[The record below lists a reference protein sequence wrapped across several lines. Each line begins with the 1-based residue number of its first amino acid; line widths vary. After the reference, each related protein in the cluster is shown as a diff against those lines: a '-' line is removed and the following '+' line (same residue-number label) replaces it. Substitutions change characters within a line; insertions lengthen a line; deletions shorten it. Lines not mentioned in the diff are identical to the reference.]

1 MQTTSFVAT
10 ISTSQQRSRAK
21 RALAPIRSLR
31 TGFVRP
37 SGTVRRIPRS
47 ELVTSSD
54 EQGRADAVRF
64 AQERSARCTAR
75 DATLTNRL
83 LSCSL
88 GGKMIRL
95 VLADDHQ
102 VFAEGLGMVLDAE
115 DDVEVLGIAPD
126 GDGALSLLGE
136 HIPDVLLLDAHMP
149 RTDLCEVVRAAKAN
163 APGTRVVVL
172 SADTRREI
180 IDTAIE
186 AGADGF
192 LAEDLTGWQVASVL
206 RKLLDGQAAPVTPS
220 LPDRPA
226 RDPSVELRVRTLS
239 AREREI
245 LGLLVDGH
253 SNRRIA
259 EECFLSLNTVRTH
272 VQNVLVK
279 LGVHSKL
286 EAVAFALEHQVVPGR
301 AGWAPDI
308 GGVLPVAQHRADPRA
323 ERPGQA
329 RCALQARGGRLRPR
343 APGRPRPRR
352 LGPRLGRPRP
362 SRLTLGRL
370 AAGRRRGSPAPFPA
384 AGASHRRPAPL
395 PLPLRRRPRAASA
408 RAELRKSGPRTLG

>member
-192 LAEDLTGWQVASVL
+192 LAKDLTGWQVASVL

-226 RDPSVELRVRTLS
+226 RD
-239 AREREI
+239 REI

-301 AGWAPDI
+301 AGWAPAWGD
-308 GGVLPVAQHRADPRA
+308 R
-323 ERPGQA
+323 GQA
-329 RCALQARGGRLRPR
+329 V
-343 APGRPRPRR
+343 
-352 LGPRLGRPRP
+352 
-362 SRLTLGRL
+362 
-370 AAGRRRGSPAPFPA
+370 
-384 AGASHRRPAPL
+384 
-395 PLPLRRRPRAASA
+395 
-408 RAELRKSGPRTLG
+408 

>member
-1 MQTTSFVAT
+1 
-10 ISTSQQRSRAK
+10 
-21 RALAPIRSLR
+21 
-31 TGFVRP
+31 
-37 SGTVRRIPRS
+37 
-47 ELVTSSD
+47 
-54 EQGRADAVRF
+54 
-64 AQERSARCTAR
+64 
-75 DATLTNRL
+75 
-83 LSCSL
+83 
-88 GGKMIRL
+88 MIRL

-126 GDGALSLLGE
+126 GAGALGLLDE
-136 HIPDVLLLDAHMP
+136 HVPDVLLLDAHMP
-149 RTDLCEVVRAAKAN
+149 STDLCEVVRAAKAS

-180 IDTAIE
+180 IDAAIE

-192 LAEDLTGWQVASVL
+192 LAKDLTGWQVASVL

-220 LPDRPA
+220 LPERPA

-245 LGLLVDGH
+245 LGLLVNGH

-286 EAVAFALEHQVVPGR
+286 EAVAFALEHQVVPAR
-301 AGWAPDI
+301 AGWAPSWDD
-308 GGVLPVAQHRADPRA
+308 R
-323 ERPGQA
+323 GQA
-329 RCALQARGGRLRPR
+329 V
-343 APGRPRPRR
+343 
-352 LGPRLGRPRP
+352 
-362 SRLTLGRL
+362 
-370 AAGRRRGSPAPFPA
+370 
-384 AGASHRRPAPL
+384 
-395 PLPLRRRPRAASA
+395 
-408 RAELRKSGPRTLG
+408 

>member
-192 LAEDLTGWQVASVL
+192 LAKDLTGWQVASVL
-206 RKLLDGQAAPVTPS
+206 RKL
-220 LPDRPA
+220 PDRQA

-259 EECFLSLNTVRTH
+259 EECFLSLNTVR
-272 VQNVLVK
+272 
-279 LGVHSKL
+279 
-286 EAVAFALEHQVVPGR
+286 
-301 AGWAPDI
+301 
-308 GGVLPVAQHRADPRA
+308 
-323 ERPGQA
+323 
-329 RCALQARGGRLRPR
+329 
-343 APGRPRPRR
+343 
-352 LGPRLGRPRP
+352 
-362 SRLTLGRL
+362 
-370 AAGRRRGSPAPFPA
+370 
-384 AGASHRRPAPL
+384 
-395 PLPLRRRPRAASA
+395 
-408 RAELRKSGPRTLG
+408 

>member
-126 GDGALSLLGE
+126 GDGALSLLDE
-136 HIPDVLLLDAHMP
+136 HMP

-192 LAEDLTGWQVASVL
+192 LA
-206 RKLLDGQAAPVTPS
+206 K
-220 LPDRPA
+220 
-226 RDPSVELRVRTLS
+226 
-239 AREREI
+239 
-245 LGLLVDGH
+245 
-253 SNRRIA
+253 
-259 EECFLSLNTVRTH
+259 
-272 VQNVLVK
+272 
-279 LGVHSKL
+279 
-286 EAVAFALEHQVVPGR
+286 
-301 AGWAPDI
+301 
-308 GGVLPVAQHRADPRA
+308 
-323 ERPGQA
+323 
-329 RCALQARGGRLRPR
+329 
-343 APGRPRPRR
+343 
-352 LGPRLGRPRP
+352 
-362 SRLTLGRL
+362 
-370 AAGRRRGSPAPFPA
+370 
-384 AGASHRRPAPL
+384 
-395 PLPLRRRPRAASA
+395 
-408 RAELRKSGPRTLG
+408 